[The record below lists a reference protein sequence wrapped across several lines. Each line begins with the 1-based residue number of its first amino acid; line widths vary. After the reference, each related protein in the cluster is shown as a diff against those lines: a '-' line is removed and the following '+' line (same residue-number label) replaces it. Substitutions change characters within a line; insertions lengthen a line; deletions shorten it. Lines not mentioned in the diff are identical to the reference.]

1 MKREIISQAL
11 NALDERH
18 ISETAGFDPKL
29 MQSSPERSAR
39 VKTKRIITLALAA
52 ALIIALGA
60 AAYASDIFGIKTMAI
75 DLNQQANIIP
85 EADAPE
91 SPANK
96 WTDISVSQPQ
106 AVEDTV
112 DAAIKEKI
120 ENSAKAWAEWEAWR
134 KENGIHEP
142 AVFEPPE
149 GAAACGWEENEDGT
163 YTVIV
168 YAFEETDDENEL
180 FDHKLVEM
188 ERRTATAEEY
198 EQEMAYIEARN
209 TSYGDYDFNYRI
221 FSEEAEEALEGIA
234 AKYGLRLRNEAEL
247 ILQKD
252 FSGRSGDLTREEI
265 IQKVNEICAGG
276 ASFFRTEPVAF
287 EKFYYYDEGTFAVNI
302 FIDDALEDRVSC
314 YIYNSPYSTLSSGGE
329 VINSVHG
336 DIDSFTTRS
345 HTTPDGTALTVMDNG
360 RDYCA
365 YVYLENSYVAIDIG
379 TPHPLTDAEVDAIL
393 DMVDFSTIG

>member
-75 DLNQQANIIP
+75 DNDEIP
-85 EADAPE
+85 ADVVPDY
-91 SPANK
+91 
-96 WTDISVSQPQ
+96 TIISVSQPQ
-106 AVEDTV
+106 EVEDTQ

-120 ENSAKAWAEWEAWR
+120 DNSAKAWAEWEAWWVE
-134 KENGIHEP
+134 KGLFIPEVFDLYKEYMFDLEENDDGSCTIIFYIPEKILDENGKWVGINR
-142 AVFEPPE
+142 
-149 GAAACGWEENEDGT
+149 NE
-163 YTVIV
+163 V
-168 YAFEETDDENEL
+168 
-180 FDHKLVEM
+180 

-198 EQEMAYIEARN
+198 AQFNAYWEARN

-287 EKFYYYDEGTFAVNI
+287 EKFYYYDEGTFGVNI
-302 FIDDALEDRVSC
+302 FIDDALVDGVSC
-314 YIYNSPYSTLSSGGE
+314 YIYNSPYSTLSSGDE

-345 HTTPDGTALTVMDNG
+345 HTTPDGTILTVMDNG